1 MKLNSIWKD
10 DGMAKSVTVYEI
22 SQVIGKDMTQKLI
35 EEYGGMSCYLS
46 TDPMALEFPG
56 KPEKHEYIK
65 NLFFNSG
72 KSVNEIAEKV
82 GMSIDHIRKIINER

>member
-1 MKLNSIWKD
+1 
-10 DGMAKSVTVYEI
+10 MAKSVTVYEV
-22 SQVIGKDMTQKLI
+22 SQVIGKDMAQKLI

-56 KPEKHEYIK
+56 KPEKNEYIK

-82 GMSIDHIRKIINER
+82 GMSIDHIRKIVNER

>member
-1 MKLNSIWKD
+1 
-10 DGMAKSVTVYEI
+10 MAKSVTVFEI

-65 NLFFNSG
+65 NLFYNSG

>member
-1 MKLNSIWKD
+1 
-10 DGMAKSVTVYEI
+10 MAKSVTVYEL
-22 SQVIGKDMTQKLI
+22 SQVIGKQAVQDAI
-35 EEYGGMSCYLS
+35 NAFGGMSCYLS

>member
-1 MKLNSIWKD
+1 
-10 DGMAKSVTVYEI
+10 
-22 SQVIGKDMTQKLI
+22 
-35 EEYGGMSCYLS
+35 
-46 TDPMALEFPG
+46 MALEFPG

-65 NLFFNSG
+65 NLFYNSG